1 MTTQINEINLPTLK
15 EAVDNNTSNLVDKL
29 TVVDQ
34 VEVELVVEVGSA
46 KITIGELLS
55 LKQGSLIKLD
65 QSVDTPLKLYLKDH
79 LVGYGKLVAVDD
91 VLGFQIT
98 QLNKNSS

>member
-65 QSVDTPLKLYLKDH
+65 QSVDAPLKLYLKDH